1 MYASRSDRELIL
13 NIIESDF
20 GQTAKL
26 IAQGILRSDGLK
38 LPGIIEYVQ
47 RTVKPTQIS
56 MSEIKCSLLKLLQ
69 HNMLTFKPV
78 APTTNK
84 KKSEQM
90 SHTTSNA
97 CYYIDIS
104 EVLYRLHFPRFI
116 DLAKKKFGDAG
127 EIIMEEILVN
137 GRVRMDESIELMS
150 YRLAESRLKKENSE
164 DASSISEREL
174 QDSRELVN
182 FNFVEMAKNRY
193 ISRVH
198 PVKMTLEQQKSKSID
213 LMAEEQS
220 GNKNQRG
227 ANNMIKSEISTES
240 LADEHGIAVR
250 VKKEKK
256 NVRGSNLP
264 VELMML
270 LESQDMAMVESD
282 EAEFVGTVN
291 PPAKKRS
298 RLSKRA
304 KLPKHGATPYH
315 TQTKADNQSN
325 SEIDEKTPIWRC
337 GTDQLL
343 RELRHDA
350 CVRFAMENVNHVAG
364 VIVSAM
370 LSHSMSHERES
381 NEPTSHP
388 MSAREIYKVDEVK
401 QALPKEIKDTWRLL
415 LNYLA
420 VMVRDKSGM
429 VTRVGAEKADSATT
443 QGGDG
448 GQYVVHMKNI
458 TDFLKQATMHA
469 YIQDKFGVQSAR
481 IVRLILEKR
490 QLEQKSI
497 GELALLPL
505 NESRRRVYDL
515 YSDKFIHLQEIPK
528 RSDHNPV
535 HTMYTWSVNTFH
547 IERVIR
553 ERVQD
558 SICKLRSRRDFIA
571 NDNKELIAR
580 SNQLVEENDLEKFDK
595 LSRSLDRLDRSLLQ
609 LDENLMLYRDF

>member
-1 MYASRSDRELIL
+1 
-13 NIIESDF
+13 
-20 GQTAKL
+20 
-26 IAQGILRSDGLK
+26 
-38 LPGIIEYVQ
+38 
-47 RTVKPTQIS
+47 
-56 MSEIKCSLLKLLQ
+56 
-69 HNMLTFKPV
+69 
-78 APTTNK
+78 
-84 KKSEQM
+84 
-90 SHTTSNA
+90 
-97 CYYIDIS
+97 
-104 EVLYRLHFPRFI
+104 
-116 DLAKKKFGDAG
+116 
-127 EIIMEEILVN
+127 MEEILVN
-137 GRVRMDESIELMS
+137 GRIRMDESVEVMA
-150 YRLAESRLKKENSE
+150 YRLAECRQKKESNE
-164 DASSISEREL
+164 DASSIPEREL
-174 QDSRELVN
+174 RDCREAVN
-182 FNFVEMAKNRY
+182 FKFVEMAKNRY

-198 PVKMTLEQQKSKSID
+198 PVKMVLTQQESKSID
-213 LMAEEQS
+213 SLAEKPS
-220 GNKNQRG
+220 NRGNHTKQVG
-227 ANNMIKSEISTES
+227 SNNMIRPEISTES
-240 LADEHGIAVR
+240 LGDEHGIAVR

-256 NVRGSNLP
+256 VSRGSNLP

-270 LESQDMAMVESD
+270 LESQEMSMNEAAE
-282 EAEFVGTVN
+282 EAEYDVASN
-291 PPAKKRS
+291 PFAKKRS

-304 KLPKHGATPYH
+304 RLPKHGTKPHEAH
-315 TQTKADNQSN
+315 TESDTNGLQSTN
-325 SEIDEKTPIWRC
+325 TEMDEKSLVWRC

-350 CVRFAMENVNHVAG
+350 FVRFAMENVNHVAG

-370 LSHSMSHERES
+370 LSYSMSHERES
-381 NEPTSHP
+381 NEPTSFP
-388 MSAREIYKVDEVK
+388 MTAREIYKVDEVK

-429 VTRVGAEKADSATT
+429 LTRVAAEKADATTT

-458 TDFLKQATMHA
+458 TDYLKQATMHA

-505 NESRRRVYDL
+505 NEARRRLYDL
-515 YSDKFIHLQEIPK
+515 YRDKLIHLQEIPK

-571 NDNKELIAR
+571 KENKELIAR
-580 SNQLVEENDLEKFDK
+580 SSQLVEENDLEKFDK
-595 LSRSLDRLDRSLLQ
+595 LSQGLDRLDRSILQ